1 MSQKS
6 KIEWMW
12 VPMITLPGR
21 GRGVPSTGLWNR
33 GLGDRFTTLER
44 VPRATKTFWMA
55 FTVRKDETQPH
66 NQPGGRD
73 E

>member
-12 VPMITLPGR
+12 VPVIALPNK

-33 GLGDRFTTLER
+33 GLGDRFTALSR
-44 VPRATKTFWMA
+44 VPRATKTFWTA
-55 FTVRKDETQPH
+55 FNVLKGKTYDEHPTQ
-66 NQPGGRD
+66 GG